1 MTEPRV
7 GVACF
12 VWRDGKFL
20 MGQRK
25 GSHGDSTWSVPGG
38 HLEPGESWEECARR
52 EIREETGMEITNIQ
66 FFCITNDLFS
76 KDGKHYVS
84 IWMKADWDSK
94 EPQILEPTKF
104 IEQTWTNFHN
114 LPSNLFQPCWN
125 NLKKAKPELFL

>member
-7 GVACF
+7 GIACF

-38 HLEPGESWEECARR
+38 HLEPGESWEDCVRR
-52 EIREETGMEITNIQ
+52 EVLEETGMEITNIR
-66 FFCITNDLFS
+66 FFAITNDLFS
-76 KDGKHYVS
+76 EDNKHYVS
-84 IWMKADWDSK
+84 IWMEADWVRN

-104 IEQTWTNFHN
+104 IDQTWTDFHN
-114 LPSNLFQPCWN
+114 LPKNLFQPCWS
-125 NLKKAKPELFL
+125 NLAKTKPHLFT